1 MRLRGLSSGASTAF
15 PSSLQAPSASRPL
28 LNKGL
33 AARPPA
39 QRQLCGCTPCP
50 ILSRELT
57 AAAQLSPQGQAQSPG
72 TTWARCQGQAERL
85 GPAAQTLLSPRW
97 LCSLE
102 ASGTER
108 TLCSWFRS

>member
-1 MRLRGLSSGASTAF
+1 MRLRGQSSGASTAL
-15 PSSLQAPSASRPL
+15 PSSLQAPTASRPL

-33 AARPPA
+33 AARPTGSEAALWVHP
-39 QRQLCGCTPCP
+39 LPHP
-50 ILSRELT
+50 LPELT

-72 TTWARCQGQAERL
+72 TMWARCQGQAERL